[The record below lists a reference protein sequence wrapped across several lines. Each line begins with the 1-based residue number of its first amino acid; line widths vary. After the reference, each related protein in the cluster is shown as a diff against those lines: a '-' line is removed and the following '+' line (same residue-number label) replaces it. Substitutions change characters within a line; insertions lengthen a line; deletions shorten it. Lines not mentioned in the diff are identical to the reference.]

1 MFNYFIGGYFVNK
14 KRPVNL
20 DLTTIHFPITAII
33 SILHRIS
40 GVWLFIAL
48 PFLLQMV
55 YKSVASLQSF
65 AQLDLNLNDHWYARF
80 LLWTVMAAASY
91 HLVAG
96 IRHMIMDLGVGDN
109 FNTGKKTAWIV
120 IGVSAALMVAEG
132 VWLW

>member
-1 MFNYFIGGYFVNK
+1 MHN

-20 DLTTIHFPITAII
+20 DLTTIHFPVTAII

-48 PFLLQMV
+48 PFILQML
-55 YKSVASLQSF
+55 YKSLDSLQSF
-65 AQLDLNLNDHWYARF
+65 ARLDMNLTNHWYTRA
-80 LLWTVMAAASY
+80 LLWSVLAAASY

-96 IRHMIMDLGVGDN
+96 IRHMIMDLGIGDN
-109 FNTGKKTAWIV
+109 FKSGKKTAWLVLFISAVLVV
-120 IGVSAALMVAEG
+120 IEG

>member
-1 MFNYFIGGYFVNK
+1 MNK

-20 DLTTIHFPITAII
+20 DLTTIHFPVTAII

-48 PFLLQMV
+48 PLILQML
-55 YKSVASLQSF
+55 YKSLASLQSF
-65 AQLDLNLNDHWYARF
+65 AQLDLNLSNHGYARF

-96 IRHMIMDLGVGDN
+96 IRHMIMDLGIGDN
-109 FNTGKKTAWIV
+109 FKAGKKTAWIV
-120 IGVSAALMVAEG
+120 LILSAMLVAAEG